1 MAAPSVNQLS
11 YLEKTYKIES
21 DQHHLFNLTI
31 KNLKSSIEFF
41 LAYHDNVSTQQYKKK
56 YFLDEI
62 KKNNKYFT
70 ILETIDQVFDDL
82 VGLINKNTTKICESK
97 DNIIYIIIP
106 LESQTLKEIIFQI
119 KKIEKNDKEKIEELY
134 SLVLEI
140 KNENISLKKENQIL
154 KEKVKKLESYIP
166 YLEEFKKKNKQ
177 INSKENIK
185 KINFPIKKS
194 PSYIDENTILANI
207 EKLKLQFPK
216 IKDDILMN
224 ALEAADGNYEE
235 AINFVSTMLEEN

>member
-21 DQHHLFNLTI
+21 DHHHLFNLTI

-119 KKIEKNDKEKIEELY
+119 KKIEKNDKEKIEEL
-134 SLVLEI
+134 
-140 KNENISLKKENQIL
+140 
-154 KEKVKKLESYIP
+154 
-166 YLEEFKKKNKQ
+166 
-177 INSKENIK
+177 
-185 KINFPIKKS
+185 
-194 PSYIDENTILANI
+194 
-207 EKLKLQFPK
+207 
-216 IKDDILMN
+216 
-224 ALEAADGNYEE
+224 
-235 AINFVSTMLEEN
+235 

>member
-21 DQHHLFNLTI
+21 DHHHLFNLTI

-185 KINFPIKKS
+185 KINIPIKKS

-235 AINFVSTMLEEN
+235 AINFVSTMPEED

>member
-21 DQHHLFNLTI
+21 DHHHLFNLTI

-41 LAYHDNVSTQQYKKK
+41 LVYHDNVSTQQYKKK

-185 KINFPIKKS
+185 KINIPIKNS

-235 AINFVSTMLEEN
+235 AINFVSTMLEED

>member
-11 YLEKTYKIES
+11 YLEKTYKIQS

-41 LAYHDNVSTQQYKKK
+41 LVYHDNVSTQQYKKK

-119 KKIEKNDKEKIEELY
+119 KKIEKNDEEKIEELY

-185 KINFPIKKS
+185 KINIPIKNS

-207 EKLKLQFPK
+207 EKLKSQFPK

-235 AINFVSTMLEEN
+235 AINFVSTMLEED

>member
-21 DQHHLFNLTI
+21 DHHHLFNLTI

-185 KINFPIKKS
+185 KINIPIKNS

-235 AINFVSTMLEEN
+235 A

>member
-1 MAAPSVNQLS
+1 M
-11 YLEKTYKIES
+11 
-21 DQHHLFNLTI
+21 
-31 KNLKSSIEFF
+31 
-41 LAYHDNVSTQQYKKK
+41 
-56 YFLDEI
+56 
-62 KKNNKYFT
+62 
-70 ILETIDQVFDDL
+70 
-82 VGLINKNTTKICESK
+82 
-97 DNIIYIIIP
+97 
-106 LESQTLKEIIFQI
+106 
-119 KKIEKNDKEKIEELY
+119 
-134 SLVLEI
+134 
-140 KNENISLKKENQIL
+140 KKENQIL

-185 KINFPIKKS
+185 KINIPIKNS

-235 AINFVSTMLEEN
+235 AINFVSTMLEED